1 MNNMRNSLCLLICC
15 LFYNITCAQQQ
26 LNYYDT
32 IPVGGIKQ
40 VIAVNGKPEGPVLLF
55 LHGGPGE
62 SRIPQMEKVSG
73 LLREK
78 FCVVMWDQRET
89 GLTLKLNTSPVPVTF
104 ALTNQDTYELV
115 TILRKKFHQDK
126 IYIMGESWGT
136 MLGFQLAAVHPE
148 CVKALMV
155 VCPVV
160 NQPLSERMALDSLKI
175 WAGLNNNKQALS
187 ELNTVSIP
195 FRTSDDLF
203 YERKWMNT
211 LSGRPFPDK
220 DTSWIKDYLKVW
232 CDTWLKPW
240 NEAIENYQVTA
251 ITKFKCPVYFF
262 LGGKDFQT
270 NAAISKAYFNQLSAP
285 VKKMYW
291 FENDGHSLMLTG
303 ADNVQK
309 IVLSEILPV
318 ANRK

>member
-1 MNNMRNSLCLLICC
+1 MNNLRTPLYLLICC

-40 VIAVNGKPEGPVLLF
+40 VIAVNGKQDAPVLLF
-55 LHGGPGE
+55 LHGGPGA

-89 GLTLKLNTSPVPVTF
+89 GLTLKLNTSPVP
-104 ALTNQDTYELV
+104 D
-115 TILRKKFHQDK
+115 
-126 IYIMGESWGT
+126 
-136 MLGFQLAAVHPE
+136 
-148 CVKALMV
+148 
-155 VCPVV
+155 
-160 NQPLSERMALDSLKI
+160 
-175 WAGLNNNKQALS
+175 NKQALS
-187 ELNTVSIP
+187 ELNTVRIP
-195 FRTSDDLF
+195 FQTSDDLY

-240 NEAIENYQVTA
+240 NEAIVNYQVTGYY
-251 ITKFKCPVYFF
+251 KV
-262 LGGKDFQT
+262 
-270 NAAISKAYFNQLSAP
+270 
-285 VKKMYW
+285 
-291 FENDGHSLMLTG
+291 
-303 ADNVQK
+303 
-309 IVLSEILPV
+309 
-318 ANRK
+318 